1 MPGIAD
7 FNSADVFIKGWEN
20 ERGTRDL
27 APLRH
32 IGRERLTS
40 RKFVGFGKPLD
51 FTVQA
56 AWGIVRL

>member
-1 MPGIAD
+1 MYL
-7 FNSADVFIKGWEN
+7 KGVGRN

-27 APLRH
+27 APLQH

-40 RKFVGFGKPLD
+40 RKIRGLRKTLD
-51 FTVQA
+51 VTVQV